1 MGEREVFHLHD
12 RERRGVGAGA
22 HGLVLGEPAGT
33 LDRLSRGR
41 FWKIWSTYSVFSPL
55 RLWAESSLPMS
66 RLWIAFNRLDW
77 AKALSGL
84 RRRAC
89 R

>member
-1 MGEREVFHLHD
+1 MGEREVLHLHD

-55 RLWAESSLPMS
+55 RLGAASSLPVPS
-66 RLWIAFNRLDW
+66 RRRTLSRLDW
-77 AKALSGL
+77 AAAWSGL
-84 RRRAC
+84 MCRAC

>member
-1 MGEREVFHLHD
+1 MGEREVFHLYD

-33 LDRLSRGR
+33 LDRLSCGR

-77 AKALSGL
+77 AKALSGS
-84 RRRAC
+84 RRKAC